1 MPARP
6 KKNDPR
12 NGKWTKIESMQ
23 MNRIMLISAFQSEA
37 RTMSQSQAK
46 PPPPP
51 RQRLTLIP
59 PGERELVDEERAQQI
74 VASWNAEIE
83 QYRAKCSIAGTAAD
97 PYPVEKLCLSVKSY
111 SAGAAT
117 ILASWLTRG
126 ESPIAN
132 GIAILDASDIIA
144 KRDEDEAL
152 QVLRIICDCFAHA
165 KLVEVDLSDNALGSK
180 GANACRSV
188 LSGQAETLQRLSLC
202 NNGLASQT
210 MHELAD
216 ILTED
221 AENGSDSA
229 CVAENLTKIHF
240 YNNMSGDGGC
250 AAFARILSRC
260 TSALD
265 DIRFSGV
272 RGGREGSQVVAS
284 ALAAMGDNV
293 RNIRRLDFADMTF
306 GAEGCK
312 DLALVLS
319 KTTKLEYLDLRDCV
333 CEDEGMKLVCHSLWS
348 ADPPLEEF
356 NVSGNDLSKSGAR
369 GLADFLEENRTIRI
383 FSCCEN
389 EITSLGAKI
398 IFEALSDSTAIEEIR
413 LDDNEIGD
421 IGGSAIVQ
429 AYGPGEEK
437 MPALS
442 KICLDHNGF
451 SDDCVDRLLEAFG
464 EQLIPMEE
472 NDNEADFDDALSVKD
487 SEDDSKADED
497 EDVDDVGH
505 ADDADIDALT
515 AQVQGATLDHD
526 LL

>member
-1 MPARP
+1 
-6 KKNDPR
+6 
-12 NGKWTKIESMQ
+12 MQ
-23 MNRIMLISAFQSEA
+23 
-37 RTMSQSQAK
+37 TK
-46 PPPPP
+46 PPPSLSP
-51 RQRLTLIP
+51 QRLTLVP
-59 PGERELVDEERAQQI
+59 PGDRELVDEERAQQI
-74 VASWNAEIE
+74 IASWNAEIG
-83 QYRAKCSIAGTAAD
+83 QYRADCSNAGIAAD
-97 PYPVEKLCLSVKSY
+97 QYDCMYPVEKLCLSDKSY
-111 SAGAAT
+111 SAGAAS

-126 ESPIAN
+126 QSPIAN
-132 GIAILDASDIIA
+132 GITILDASDIIA
-144 KRDEDEAL
+144 RRDEDEAL
-152 QVLRIICDCFAHA
+152 QVLLIICDCFAHA

-180 GANACRSV
+180 GANACRTV
-188 LSGQAETLQRLSLC
+188 FSGQAETLQRLSLC

-221 AENGSDSA
+221 AEDGSDSA

-240 YNNMSGDGGC
+240 YNNMSGDEGC

-260 TSALD
+260 TSALED
-265 DIRFSGV
+265 VRFSGV

-284 ALAAMGDNV
+284 ALATMGDSV

-306 GAEGCK
+306 GAEACK
-312 DLALVLS
+312 DLARVLS
-319 KTTKLEYLDLRDCV
+319 KTTKLTYLDLRDCV

-356 NVSGNDLSKSGAR
+356 NISGNDLSKGGAR
-369 GLADFLEENRTIRI
+369 GVADFLEENRSMKI

-389 EITSLGAKI
+389 EITSRGAKI
-398 IFEALSDSTAIEEIR
+398 IFEALSDSDTIEEIR

-429 AYGPGEEK
+429 AYGPRGEK
-437 MPALS
+437 MPALRR
-442 KICLDHNGF
+442 ICLDHNGF
-451 SDDCVDRLLEAFG
+451 TDDCVDQLLEAFG
-464 EQLIPMEE
+464 EKLIPMEE
-472 NDNEADFDDALSVKD
+472 NDTRNDADFDDALSVGE
-487 SEDDSKADED
+487 SENDDELDED
-497 EDVDDVGH
+497 EDVDDAGH